1 MVQERVLQ
9 KDHQKVESSL
19 IVAMVLLLDQLT
31 PALVPGKILP
41 TVNGLLEARFGSTL
55 VGEDLLHGCGSWCE
69 EGTSPYLASGC
80 GSCGDQGNLQGMRL
94 TQEIPDLM
102 FDWLKVGR
110 RAWLAE
116 VLPGPR

>member
-1 MVQERVLQ
+1 M
-9 KDHQKVESSL
+9 
-19 IVAMVLLLDQLT
+19 
-31 PALVPGKILP
+31 
-41 TVNGLLEARFGSTL
+41 GS
-55 VGEDLLHGCGSWCE
+55 
-69 EGTSPYLASGC
+69 YLASGC

-116 VLPGPR
+116 VLPNLR